1 MLPQFFF
8 LPTVSHVPHHSHA
21 TMEPVIEKSDFSGAS
36 VTKERA
42 SQQDSSE
49 KIGSSNSIAEKKLV
63 RKCDIHVLPAI
74 SLLFILTFL
83 DRINI
88 GNARIQGLEKDL
100 NMKGHDFN
108 IALLVFFIPYIIFEV
123 PSNILI
129 RRIAPSTWLAL
140 IMICWGMSRL
150 QVYFSD
156 SQLIKTSRC
165 CYSLHGTHPKFCGS
179 GSMPSASRTFRGRL
193 FPRYHI
199 FWKVFLRN
207 AVLI

>member
-1 MLPQFFF
+1 MLPQSFF

-21 TMEPVIEKSDFSGAS
+21 TMEPVFVKSDFSGAS
-36 VTKERA
+36 FTKERA

-49 KIGSSNSIAEKKLV
+49 TIESSNSIAEKNLV

-129 RRIAPSTWLAL
+129 RRIAPSKWLAL
-140 IMICWGMSRL
+140 IMICWGMS
-150 QVYFSD
+150 
-156 SQLIKTSRC
+156 
-165 CYSLHGTHPKFCGS
+165 
-179 GSMPSASRTFRGRL
+179 
-193 FPRYHI
+193 
-199 FWKVFLRN
+199 
-207 AVLI
+207 